1 MLRLQIFK
9 DPNDLIFILR
19 KPGFIKSGY
28 KHNMSSFKA
37 NIIGK
42 SWIWRKTRKI
52 NFLRYTEKLGPRFW
66 ICCLLSY
73 FPSLTTKILAGA
85 VGAHPVLAPG
95 MQALKN
101 RFLPILGPKNFEI
114 PKFFFLQI
122 SLFIGPIGGTN
133 NNFLSGLPIWLYS
146 DFQFWARILD
156 PNFEMG
162 PVPRRLGPG
171 PKLFR
176 QMNQHTG
183 QH

>member
-52 NFLRYTEKLGPRFW
+52 NFLRYTEKLCPRFW

-73 FPSLTTKILAGA
+73 FPSPTTKILAGA
-85 VGAHPVLAPG
+85 VGAHPLLAFG
-95 MQALKN
+95 VKALKN
-101 RFLPILGPKNFEI
+101 RFLPIFGWKKSEI
-114 PKFFFLQI
+114 QQFFFLQI
-122 SLFIGPIGGTN
+122 SLFIGPIDGIN
-133 NNFLSGLPIWLYS
+133 NTFFSEVPYWLHK
-146 DFQFWARILD
+146 DFQLRPRNHLD
-156 PNFEMG
+156 PRPE
-162 PVPRRLGPG
+162 L
-171 PKLFR
+171 
-176 QMNQHTG
+176 
-183 QH
+183 